1 MHFLNSILRPQS
13 PITSVSINNPYNE
26 RNYVSAKLSV
36 VDIKAK
42 DTKGVVYQIEIQLS
56 SPWYIPFRMLYTW
69 GSIYQKQIKKSSQYK
84 DLKPVISIWLL
95 TENIF
100 DIPDEND
107 EVWAQLP
114 DEIKHWHHHFQ
125 LWDLHHRRLLTD
137 HCSIHVI
144 EINKWTKPETLQPED
159 IWLYFLKEAKS
170 WKTLPAIADIPV
182 MRVVMNI
189 LEAFSEREHQYLIYE
204 ARLDAM
210 REQLTIESDLE
221 EARDK
226 IAKAQARAE
235 KEQIR
240 ADKAQTKAEEERKLK
255 QSAQTKAE
263 EAQTR
268 AEKAE
273 LEQERL
279 RELLSQANIDPQT

>member
-1 MHFLNSILRPQS
+1 MMPYRHMSTHI
-13 PITSVSINNPYNE
+13 YNE
-26 RNYVSAKLSV
+26 RSYINAKLSV

-42 DTKGVVYQIEIQLS
+42 DAKGVAYQIEIQLS

-69 GSIYQKQIKKSSQYK
+69 GSVYQKQITKGSKYR
-84 DLKPVISIWLL
+84 DLRPVVSIWLL

-100 DIPDEND
+100 DDAGD
-107 EVWAQLP
+107 ALVQLP
-114 DEIKHWHHHFQ
+114 DKAKHWHHHFQ
-125 LWDLHHRRLLTD
+125 LWDLYHRRLLTE
-137 HCSIHVI
+137 HCSIHVV

-204 ARLDAM
+204 ARQDAM
-210 REQLTIESDLE
+210 REQLTLESDLE
-221 EARDK
+221 EAQAK
-226 IAKAQARAE
+226 INQAQARAE
-235 KEQIR
+235 
-240 ADKAQTKAEEERKLK
+240 EERRLK
-255 QSAQTKAE
+255 Q
-263 EAQTR
+263 EAQ
-268 AEKAE
+268 AKAIEAQAKVEKAE

-279 RELLSQANIDPQT
+279 RELLRQANINPQ

>member
-1 MHFLNSILRPQS
+1 
-13 PITSVSINNPYNE
+13 
-26 RNYVSAKLSV
+26 
-36 VDIKAK
+36 
-42 DTKGVVYQIEIQLS
+42 
-56 SPWYIPFRMLYTW
+56 
-69 GSIYQKQIKKSSQYK
+69 
-84 DLKPVISIWLL
+84 
-95 TENIF
+95 
-100 DIPDEND
+100 
-107 EVWAQLP
+107 
-114 DEIKHWHHHFQ
+114 
-125 LWDLHHRRLLTD
+125 
-137 HCSIHVI
+137 
-144 EINKWTKPETLQPED
+144 
-159 IWLYFLKEAKS
+159 
-170 WKTLPAIADIPV
+170 
-182 MRVVMNI
+182 MNI